1 MVYISR
7 LGYDFYCLV
16 TNVLCC
22 VCSANEQIRQNEPK
36 PIDAETEMLL
46 RDDAGILEDSEE
58 IEEEIERDIFNV
70 IDR

>member
-1 MVYISR
+1 M
-7 LGYDFYCLV
+7 
-16 TNVLCC
+16 C

-58 IEEEIERDIFNV
+58 IEEETERDIFNV